1 MIEQVG
7 SIFLEC
13 KCGYF
18 NTTDYSKIL
27 IRDKNFKILGPSAKG
42 FLQIFSTLPTSY
54 PGHNILTED
63 IGEII
68 EDKNCNCYPNKIKFL
83 VHGRFRK
90 LNLEVVAMFDKK
102 FTFRQN

>member
-1 MIEQVG
+1 MLHGGGWKKLEKLKISNKKFKKKLAQKFNLQKIVNYYGLIEQVG

-54 PGHNILTED
+54 PETQYINRG
-63 IGEII
+63 
-68 EDKNCNCYPNKIKFL
+68 YW
-83 VHGRFRK
+83 
-90 LNLEVVAMFDKK
+90 
-102 FTFRQN
+102 